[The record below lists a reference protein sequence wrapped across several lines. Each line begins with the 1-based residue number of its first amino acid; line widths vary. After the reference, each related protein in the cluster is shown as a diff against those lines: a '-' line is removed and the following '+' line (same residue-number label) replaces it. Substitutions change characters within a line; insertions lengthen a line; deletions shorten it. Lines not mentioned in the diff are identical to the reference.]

1 MLGVRPCIHTY
12 SRPTFNIPDCSD
24 WITFLCGFL
33 WGKVLQNKD
42 GCPIENVGHDGGGGF
57 GVGCFGHRSFAGPAL
72 SAVEGAQDDNLA
84 PMKTV
89 GHDGGEGSG

>member
-1 MLGVRPCIHTY
+1 VVSGVWCRHNLSKAEESECQNFGLGVRPCIHTY

-42 GCPIENVGHDGGGGF
+42 GCPIENVGHDGGKD
-57 GVGCFGHRSFAGPAL
+57 GCPIT
-72 SAVEGAQDDNLA
+72 
-84 PMKTV
+84 PV